1 MSRRSARGFTLIE
14 IMIVVA
20 LVAILA
26 AIAVPAY
33 NDYVTR
39 GRIPDATS
47 NLATKQVQLEQFFQ
61 DNRTYL
67 GSDANVNR
75 PCFNDTRNR
84 HFDFSCTV
92 LTATRYTLQAQ
103 GKGPMAG
110 FTYTVDEQN
119 QRQTTAVPAASGWT
133 VPAVNNCWVTRKGG
147 LC

>member
-20 LVAILA
+20 LAAILA
-26 AIAVPAY
+26 AIAVPSY

-84 HFDFSCTV
+84 HFDFTCTV
-92 LTATRYTLQAQ
+92 LTATTYTLQAT

-110 FTYTVDEQN
+110 FGFTVDQAN
-119 QRQTTAVPAASGWT
+119 QRQTTAVPAGWAA
-133 VPAVNNCWVTRKGG
+133 PAPNNCWVTRKGG
-147 LC
+147 VC